1 MPSTQL
7 LEDYAL
13 ATRMM
18 KMIRVMTDRLSRGTD
33 LDQVS
38 ELPLSTS
45 SSNSTKLIKRIIS
58 SI

>member
-38 ELPLSTS
+38 ELPLSNS